1 MSPRPAPLQRY
12 ATAAI
17 HPTDSSE
24 KPAALK
30 SRSRSVM
37 PAKARSVSIE
47 PPPRPG
53 LQRQA
58 TTAVHKIHEAQT
70 SAAGTAVTES
80 RYSKHA
86 RNLSLQNR
94 KPSTRRSLK
103 KLSSFRL
110 SGAAGR
116 RVSDGMD
123 ADDAEWLQSMMPDDM
138 TLSATR
144 FSDDS
149 FLTELAARRR
159 RCRPR
164 HRRGWWG
171 CGGRRR

>member
-1 MSPRPAPLQRY
+1 MNTNGVTALDALRHNNEASVERLVPSSSAELLGSSRFTYCLASTLAMSPRPAPLQRY

-24 KPAALK
+24 KPAMK

-103 KLSSFRL
+103 KLSSFR
-110 SGAAGR
+110 R
-116 RVSDGMD
+116 
-123 ADDAEWLQSMMPDDM
+123 
-138 TLSATR
+138 
-144 FSDDS
+144 
-149 FLTELAARRR
+149 LAA
-159 RCRPR
+159 PLEPAVVD
-164 HRRGWWG
+164 
-171 CGGRRR
+171 GGR